1 MPFAS
6 SQKLNDGTENIM
18 PGMNINIEPTR
29 KTGIEPTR
37 KKEVTFADP
46 IEVYGNENGNENG
59 KENDEYVEFE
69 PSVRMGQSKK
79 EKRDSY
85 IPYFIAFV
93 VLLLLVIFAF
103 DSFTARRQ

>member
-1 MPFAS
+1 
-6 SQKLNDGTENIM
+6 M
-18 PGMNINIEPTR
+18 PGMN
-29 KTGIEPTR
+29 IEPTR

-46 IEVYGNENGNENG
+46 IEVYENEN
-59 KENDEYVEFE
+59 ENDEYVEFE
-69 PSVRMGQSKK
+69 PSVRMGPSKK

-103 DSFTARRQ
+103 DSFRARRQ

>member
-1 MPFAS
+1 MPFS
-6 SQKLNDGTENIM
+6 SSHKLNDGSETIM
-18 PGMNINIEPTR
+18 PGMN
-29 KTGIEPTR
+29 IEPTR

-46 IEVYGNENGNENG
+46 IEVYENEN
-59 KENDEYVEFE
+59 ENDEYVEFE
-69 PSVRMGQSKK
+69 PSVRMGPSKK

-103 DSFTARRQ
+103 DSFRARRQ